1 MEIGFMNRIT
11 GLVIALVVGGL
22 LIGGLLAPTVAG
34 IQDTV
39 GNKATVTNTGINTA
53 PIEYWDG
60 EAMEYEWDYV
70 NKVLTLNDEPLT
82 LTANQMLFGT
92 DTFTIWTRANATARL
107 AALGDTIDVTNSD
120 FSAVINADGTYTLT
134 RGSTVYEGTI
144 TWGIYQDE
152 NGSAN
157 LVQGVRSSAGYKTS
171 TADDVIILGNLYTT
185 GENDTYYA
193 YRNGELTVDE
203 QYADVS
209 SVTISKTLIDGY
221 TDIYTTTIT
230 VNVGEESFTPY
241 YAVVPKEVHGHETAG
256 PAYVMFGV
264 IVLLGIVMLVVVA
277 ANGIRNKY

>member
-1 MEIGFMNRIT
+1 MDYVNKIT
-11 GLVIALVVGGL
+11 GFVVALVLGAILV
-22 LIGGLLAPTVAG
+22 GGLLAPTVAG
-34 IQDTV
+34 IQDNV
-39 GNKATVTNTGINTA
+39 GNKVTVTNTGINTN

-82 LTANQMLFGT
+82 LTANQMLFSSS
-92 DTFTIWTRANATARL
+92 TFAIWTRANSTARL
-107 AALGDTIDVTNSD
+107 AALGDTIDVTNSN
-120 FSAVINADGTYTLT
+120 FSVVINSDGTYTLT
-134 RGSTVYEGTI
+134 RGNTVYEGTI

-157 LVQGVRSSAGYKTS
+157 LVQGVRSNAGYKTS
-171 TADDVIILGNLYTT
+171 TADDVIILGNLYST

-209 SVTISKTLIDGY
+209 SVTISKTLINGY
-221 TDIYTTTIT
+221 TDIYATTVT
-230 VNVGEESFTPY
+230 VNVGDESFTPY
-241 YAVVPKEVHGHETAG
+241 YAVVPKEIHGHETAG

-264 IVLLGIVMLVVVA
+264 IVLLGIVMLVVFA
-277 ANGIRNKY
+277 ANAVRNKY